1 MPGAPL
7 SLPTLNDPEAIIRQ
21 NLMNDLLEQ
30 SFLEQYRV
38 LGQDYFD
45 MLLKRD
51 QLAEED
57 ADFQKALDD
66 EKKKEI
72 EQSRKTSFSSPA
84 DMSQQFAPAVANAAM
99 NWLKNLIG

>member
-7 SLPTLNDPEAIIRQ
+7 SLPTLNDPEAIVRQ

-72 EQSRKTSFSSPA
+72 EQSRKMSSSPT